1 MTVLIVLG
9 SILAFFLLISLLRV
23 GINVE
28 FSEDGILVL
37 VMVGPI
43 GIKIYPAEKKK
54 KKKKPK
60 EKKKKKKEAEEE
72 KKKPG
77 RLTELKS
84 YWPAI
89 KKTLSRLKRK
99 LLIKELTIYYLA
111 AGPDPA
117 QAALSF
123 GGISAAF
130 GIITAV
136 FENNF
141 RIKKRDL
148 RTAVDFEAEEPY
160 IYIKVKL
167 SLAVW
172 EAVYVVSNLLTTM
185 AKNKNQTK
193 SITTTRKAV

>member
-77 RLTELKS
+77 LLTELKS

-89 KKTLSRLKRK
+89 KKTLLRLKRK